1 MVCDL
6 QAESV
11 PGARRSA
18 EMTSSP
24 TPSPA
29 ALIGELR
36 REVERSILRGRNGIR
51 YVTGSSRV
59 RVGQT
64 PRETVWKREK
74 VELFR
79 YANAHVTQAQP
90 LLLVMSVVTRTYI
103 FDLLPGDSI
112 VERMLAAGFDVFLID
127 WGVPD
132 QAESRNTLETYV
144 DGYLPL
150 AVEAVCEESGQPGV
164 GVLGYCLGGD
174 FALLSLAGNPEV
186 PIRHLALMATPID
199 FSVMGLPVSLI
210 REGRLDPDMLIDH
223 TGNVPAR
230 VLLNSFRLR
239 NPTGELVQ
247 YVSLLEQLWND
258 EYVRSYQALNQWI
271 HDHIPF
277 PGALARQMV
286 DVFVRRNQLMTG
298 QLKLG
303 GRRVR
308 LKAVSCPVLNV
319 VAEKDDVVPAAAAE
333 PVKALIGSTEFEELR
348 VNAGHVAL
356 VTGRIGHT
364 RTIPGII
371 DWFLRHP
378 LEAGA

>member
-1 MVCDL
+1 
-6 QAESV
+6 
-11 PGARRSA
+11 
-18 EMTSSP
+18 MTSAP
-24 TPSPA
+24 PVSPA

-36 REVERSILRGRNGIR
+36 RELERSVLRGRNGIR
-51 YVTGSSRV
+51 YVTGTGRA

-64 PRETVWKREK
+64 PRETIWKREK

-79 YANAHVTQAQP
+79 YPNAHVTQTQP

-112 VERMLAAGFDVFLID
+112 VERMLAAGFDVYLID

-132 QAESRNTLETYV
+132 QVESRNTLETYV
-144 DGYLPL
+144 NGYLPL
-150 AVEAVCEESGQPGV
+150 AVEAVCEESGRSAV

-174 FALLSLAGNPEV
+174 FALISIAANPEM
-186 PIRHLALMATPID
+186 PIRNLALMATPID

-210 REGRLDPDMLIDH
+210 REGRLDPDVLIDD
-223 TGNVPAR
+223 TGNVPAS

-247 YVSLLEQLWND
+247 YVNLLEQLWND
-258 EYVRSYQALNQWI
+258 DYVRSYQALNHWI

-277 PGALARQMV
+277 PGALASQMV
-286 DVFVRRNQLMTG
+286 DLMVRRNQLMKG
-298 QLKLG
+298 QLQLA

-308 LKAVSCPVLNV
+308 LKAVTCPVLNII
-319 VAEKDDVVPAAAAE
+319 ADKDDIVPAAAAE
-333 PVKALIGSTEFEELR
+333 PVRRLVGSTDYEELR
-348 VNAGHVAL
+348 IDAGHVAL
-356 VTGRIGHT
+356 ITGRTGHT

-378 LEAGA
+378 LELGT

>member
-1 MVCDL
+1 
-6 QAESV
+6 
-11 PGARRSA
+11 
-18 EMTSSP
+18 MTP
-24 TPSPA
+24 AAPRSPA
-29 ALIGELR
+29 DLIAELK
-36 REVERSILRGRNGIR
+36 REAQRSILRGRNGIR
-51 YVTGSSRV
+51 YVTGSSRA

-64 PRETVWKREK
+64 PREMVWKRDK

-79 YANAHVTQAQP
+79 YPNAGVTQAQP

-132 QAESRNTLETYV
+132 QADSHNTLETYV

-150 AVEAVCEESGQPGV
+150 AVEAVCEETGQPGV

-174 FALLSLAGNPEV
+174 LALLSLAANPEV
-186 PIRHLALMATPID
+186 PIHNLALMATPID

-210 REGRLDPDMLIDH
+210 REGRLDPDVLVDH

-230 VLLNSFRLR
+230 VILNSFRLR
-239 NPTGELVQ
+239 SPTGELVQ

-286 DVFVRRNQLMTG
+286 DLLVRRNQLMKG
-298 QLKLG
+298 QLRLG

-308 LKAVSCPVLNV
+308 LKAVTCPVLNV
-319 VAEKDDVVPAAAAE
+319 VAEKDDVVPVASAR
-333 PVKALIGSTEFEELR
+333 PVRALVGSDDFEELQ

-371 DWFLRHP
+371 DWFVRHP

>member
-1 MVCDL
+1 M
-6 QAESV
+6 
-11 PGARRSA
+11 
-18 EMTSSP
+18 
-24 TPSPA
+24 
-29 ALIGELR
+29 
-36 REVERSILRGRNGIR
+36 ERSILRGRNGIR
-51 YVTGSSRV
+51 YVTGSSRA

-64 PRETVWKREK
+64 PRQAIWQREK
-74 VELFR
+74 VQLFR
-79 YANAHVTQAQP
+79 YPNARVTQAQP

-132 QAESRNTLETYV
+132 QAESHNTLETYV

-150 AVEAVCEESGQPGV
+150 AVQAVCEESGQPGV

-174 FALLSLAGNPEV
+174 FALLSLAANPEV
-186 PIRHLALMATPID
+186 PIRNLALMATPID
-199 FSVMGLPVSLI
+199 FSVMGIPVSLI
-210 REGRLDPDMLIDH
+210 REGRLEPDMLIDH
-223 TGNVPAR
+223 TGNVPAQ
-230 VLLNSFRLR
+230 VILNSFRLR
-239 NPTGELVQ
+239 NPTAELVQ

-286 DVFVRRNQLMTG
+286 DLFVRRNQLMKG
-298 QLKLG
+298 QLRLG

-308 LKAVSCPVLNV
+308 LGAVTCPLLNV
-319 VAEKDDVVPAAAAE
+319 VAEKDDVVPAAAAS
-333 PVKALIGSTEFEELR
+333 PVRAVVGSRDFEELR

-356 VTGRIGHT
+356 VTGPTGHG

-371 DWFLRHP
+371 DWFVRHP
-378 LEAGA
+378 LETGG